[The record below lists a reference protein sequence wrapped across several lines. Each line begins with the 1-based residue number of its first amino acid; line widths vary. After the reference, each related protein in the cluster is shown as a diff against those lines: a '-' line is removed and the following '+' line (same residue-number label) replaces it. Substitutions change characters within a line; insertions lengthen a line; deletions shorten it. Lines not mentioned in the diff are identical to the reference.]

1 MGSSLTKKELGRIV
15 DGLSLISKEVVK
27 RSRSQ
32 NGDLQSLITS
42 SLKKAIL
49 VVTDLSGLTT
59 GEVREFSTPPPPP
72 PSPPTSSS
80 NNSKATTSV
89 VYFEAAVEENQPQTP
104 SPLQPSPSP
113 SPSSSSSNVG
123 GKEVPFPVI
132 PPPLPSNVG
141 CDVKDGLLASEAN
154 VALDKEEPAPPPPPP
169 KIQKRRPRERRVP
182 STPFSRA
189 LGEDSSNHLVDRD
202 EDWYQEACGKE
213 LSMYLK
219 FSPAPVTFMANDDF
233 GSSSMDDRTKI
244 LSIVCLG
251 AGLAWGTIQQSAK
264 RIVFGMPDS
273 QEKQSALSPFLSE
286 KNAERLALA
295 SCRMRGAALKLG
307 QMLSIQDESI
317 IPPPVLMQFKEK
329 HPNIKLVEILAA
341 LDIVRQGADV
351 MPMSQLNQVLD
362 AELGPDWSS
371 KLISFDYEPMAA
383 ASIGQPPPATIFHH
397 RLPPP
402 PPATTTHHPLAT
414 TTTTQPTHHYHPPP
428 ATYPPPPLTTHLP
441 PSSTHLPHYHPPP
454 HTHHPPPPPPPLS
467 HTTHTTTHLPPPPAT
482 HRHHHLPRHP
492 NHSYHPP
499 ATPTIATHHT
509 TTTRPPPHRYT
520 PTTRHYHH
528 QPTRHRLPPATV
540 THPLAYH
547 FPPPSSAATTH
558 LNPPPAT
565 TCHFTLFYIFK
576 FF

>member
-49 VVTDLSGLTT
+49 LVTDLSGLTT
-59 GEVREFSTPPPPP
+59 GKVREFSTP
-72 PSPPTSSS
+72 PPTSSS

-113 SPSSSSSNVG
+113 SNVG
-123 GKEVPFPVI
+123 GKEVPFPEI

-154 VALDKEEPAPPPPPP
+154 VALDKEEPAPPP

-182 STPFSRA
+182 STPFSRV
-189 LGEDSSNHLVDRD
+189 LGF
-202 EDWYQEACGKE
+202 AG
-213 LSMYLK
+213 
-219 FSPAPVTFMANDDF
+219 
-233 GSSSMDDRTKI
+233 
-244 LSIVCLG
+244 LG
-251 AGLAWGTIQQSAK
+251 AGLAWGTIQESAK

-295 SCRMRGAALKLG
+295 LCRMRGAALKLG
-307 QMLSIQDESI
+307 QMLSIQDESV
-317 IPPPVLMQFKEK
+317 IPPP
-329 HPNIKLVEILAA
+329 ILAA

-383 ASIGQPPPATIFHH
+383 ASIGQVMQATVLLNVIYSLCAGSLFYPFYHAIKQLKYFMVIEYDLSVWDCVYFATI
-397 RLPPP
+397 LD
-402 PPATTTHHPLAT
+402 
-414 TTTTQPTHHYHPPP
+414 Q
-428 ATYPPPPLTTHLP
+428 
-441 PSSTHLPHYHPPP
+441 
-454 HTHHPPPPPPPLS
+454 
-467 HTTHTTTHLPPPPAT
+467 
-482 HRHHHLPRHP
+482 
-492 NHSYHPP
+492 
-499 ATPTIATHHT
+499 
-509 TTTRPPPHRYT
+509 
-520 PTTRHYHH
+520 
-528 QPTRHRLPPATV
+528 
-540 THPLAYH
+540 
-547 FPPPSSAATTH
+547 
-558 LNPPPAT
+558 
-565 TCHFTLFYIFK
+565 
-576 FF
+576 

>member
-1 MGSSLTKKELGRIV
+1 MQSAGLLNGRGRRAGGFIENFGLRPELVIVQRQISNPSPRKTNANEIKIRTRMGSSLTKKELRRIV

-59 GEVREFSTPPPPP
+59 GEVREFSTPPPP
-72 PSPPTSSS
+72 SPPTSSS
-80 NNSKATTSV
+80 NNSKAITSV

-104 SPLQPSPSP
+104 SPLQPSPS
-113 SPSSSSSNVG
+113 NVG
-123 GKEVPFPVI
+123 
-132 PPPLPSNVG
+132 
-141 CDVKDGLLASEAN
+141 DGLLASEAN
-154 VALDKEEPAPPPPPP
+154 VALDKEEPAPSPPPP

-189 LGEDSSNHLVDRD
+189 LG
-202 EDWYQEACGKE
+202 
-213 LSMYLK
+213 
-219 FSPAPVTFMANDDF
+219 
-233 GSSSMDDRTKI
+233 
-244 LSIVCLG
+244 VCLG

-273 QEKQSALSPFLSE
+273 QEKQSALSPFLLE

-317 IPPPVLMQFKEK
+317 IPPP
-329 HPNIKLVEILAA
+329 ILAA

-383 ASIGQPPPATIFHH
+383 ASIGQVM
-397 RLPPP
+397 
-402 PPATTTHHPLAT
+402 
-414 TTTTQPTHHYHPPP
+414 Q
-428 ATYPPPPLTTHLP
+428 
-441 PSSTHLPHYHPPP
+441 
-454 HTHHPPPPPPPLS
+454 
-467 HTTHTTTHLPPPPAT
+467 
-482 HRHHHLPRHP
+482 
-492 NHSYHPP
+492 
-499 ATPTIATHHT
+499 
-509 TTTRPPPHRYT
+509 
-520 PTTRHYHH
+520 
-528 QPTRHRLPPATV
+528 ATV
-540 THPLAYH
+540 L
-547 FPPPSSAATTH
+547 
-558 LNPPPAT
+558 LN
-565 TCHFTLFYIFK
+565 
-576 FF
+576 